1 MRSLHYLKFAAVA
14 AVSTLIAAAPAS
26 RAQSSLLESV
36 KRNPGEAQALCQQFK
51 SINARGESALSSQSI
66 AVIAGQRNL
75 NKTEAEIVATYVIGL
90 NCPDVR

>member
-1 MRSLHYLKFAAVA
+1 MRSLQYLKFAAVA
-14 AVSTLIAAAPAS
+14 AVSTLMAAAPAS

-36 KRNPGEAQALCQQFK
+36 KRNPAQARALCQQFK

-66 AVIAGQRNL
+66 AVVAGQRNL